1 MVQEVGKEMIRKC
14 LLTKAILLSA
24 LMWTCTVAQPLAT
37 RAQQAQDQTTAKP
50 TYTIPEYN
58 AFQAANAEKD
68 SQARLKLL
76 DDFVAKF
83 PNSTLNQYVYQLY
96 IKTYTELKN
105 YPKAVEYADKLSA
118 LGDKADV
125 TQRLQALVQRCQ
137 VFPYAFNAKAPDA
150 ADQLNKERSAAQ
162 EGIKLLTALP
172 KSDPK
177 MTDAQFEEQKKPAL
191 ALFQNAAGFACS
203 QLKDYQCAI
212 TAFKTVLSL
221 TPTDAAASYRM
232 GVAYLE
238 MKPPQALDGFWALGR
253 AINLKI
259 PDSDKIKDYLRRQI
273 LAYEQPGC
281 DSLADAQL
289 NELLQLSANSPDR
302 PATYTIPSADDLNKI
317 RTSSNIL
324 TVLADLKAGGDK
336 AKMTWLALCGAE
348 FPEVVGKLIDITQGT
363 DSVQLKLYTGA
374 TPEEIQAATTANL
387 DVKVVGQPEASRL
400 EKEQGVRFSG
410 TLVGYDPDPN
420 FMLHWDKAKVN
431 SEDIPTERGGA
442 KKPVHKP
449 AAKKN

>member
-1 MVQEVGKEMIRKC
+1 MIRKC
-14 LLTKAILLSA
+14 LLTKATLLSA
-24 LMWTCTVAQPLAT
+24 LVWTCMLAHPVAT
-37 RAQQAQDQTTAKP
+37 RAQQAQDQTAKP

-68 SQARLKLL
+68 PQARLKLL
-76 DDFVAKF
+76 DDFGAKF
-83 PNSTLNQYVYQLY
+83 PSSTLNPYVYQLY
-96 IKTYTELKN
+96 VKTYTELKN
-105 YPKAVEYADKLSA
+105 YPKVIEYADKLTA
-118 LGDKADV
+118 LGDKVDIP
-125 TQRLQALVQRCQ
+125 TRLGALQSRCQ

-150 ADQLNKERSAAQ
+150 TDQLNKERDAAQ
-162 EGIKLLTALP
+162 EGAKLLAAFTKPAGVT
-172 KSDPK
+172 
-177 MTDAQFEEQKKPAL
+177 MTDAQFEEQKKPGIAF
-191 ALFQNAAGFACS
+191 FQSAAGFACY
-203 QLKDYQCAI
+203 QLKDYPCAI
-212 TAFKTVLSL
+212 TAFKAVLTL
-221 TPTDAAASYRM
+221 TPTDAVASYRM

-238 MKPPQALDGFWALGR
+238 MKPPQPLDGFWALGR

-348 FPEVVGKLIDITQGT
+348 FPEVVGKLIDITPGT
-363 DSVQLKLYTGA
+363 DSVELKLYTGA
-374 TPEEIQAATTANL
+374 TPEEIQAATTSNL

-410 TLVGYDPDPN
+410 TMVGYDPEPN

-431 SEDIPTERGGA
+431 AEDIPTEKGGA

-449 AAKKN
+449 AAKN

>member
-1 MVQEVGKEMIRKC
+1 MIRKC
-14 LLTKAILLSA
+14 LITKAILLSA
-24 LMWTCTVAQPLAT
+24 LVWTCLLARPAAIEAQA
-37 RAQQAQDQTTAKP
+37 AQDQAKP

-68 SQARLKLL
+68 PQARLKLL

-83 PNSTLNQYVYQLY
+83 PNSTLNPYVYQLY
-96 IKTYTELKN
+96 IKTYTDLKS
-105 YPKAVEYADKLSA
+105 YPRVIEYADKVIA
-118 LGDKADV
+118 LGDKVDAGGK
-125 TQRLQALVQRCQ
+125 LQALQARCQ
-137 VFPYAFNAKAPDA
+137 VFPSVFNPKAPDA
-150 ADQLNKERSAAQ
+150 TEQLTKERDAALQ
-162 EGIKLLTALP
+162 GVALLKSFP
-172 KSDPK
+172 KPAGST
-177 MTDAQFEEQKKPAL
+177 MTDAQFEEQKKPVIA
-191 ALFQNAAGFACS
+191 FFENAAGFAS
-203 QLKDYQCAI
+203 LKLKDYPGAI
-212 TAFKTVLSL
+212 AAFKAVLTI
-221 TPTDAAASYRM
+221 TPTDAAASYQL

-238 MKPPQALDGFWALGR
+238 MKPPQSLDGFWAIAR

-259 PDSDKIKDYLRRQI
+259 PNSDTIKDFLRRQI

-281 DSLADAQL
+281 DSLVDAQL
-289 NELLQLSANSPDR
+289 NELLQLSANSPER

-348 FPEVVGKLIDITQGT
+348 FPEVVGKVIDVTPAT
-363 DSVQLKLYTGA
+363 DFVQLKLYTGA

-387 DVKVVGQPEASRL
+387 DVKVVGQPEAARL
-400 EKEQGVRFSG
+400 EKDQGVRFSG
-410 TLVGYDPDPN
+410 TLVGYDPEPN

-431 SEDIPTERGGA
+431 PEDIPTDKGGA
-442 KKPVHKP
+442 KKPIHKP

>member
-1 MVQEVGKEMIRKC
+1 MIRKC

-24 LMWTCTVAQPLAT
+24 LVWTCTLAHPVAT
-37 RAQQAQDQTTAKP
+37 RAQQAPDQTAKP

-68 SQARLKLL
+68 PQARLKLL
-76 DDFVAKF
+76 DDFGAKF
-83 PNSTLNQYVYQLY
+83 PSSTLNPYVYQLY
-96 IKTYTELKN
+96 VKTYTELKN
-105 YPKAVEYADKLSA
+105 YAKVIEYADKLTA
-118 LGDKADV
+118 LGDKVDIP
-125 TQRLQALVQRCQ
+125 TRLGALQSRCQ

-150 ADQLNKERSAAQ
+150 TDQLNKERDAAQ
-162 EGIKLLTALP
+162 EGAKLLAAFTKPAGVT
-172 KSDPK
+172 
-177 MTDAQFEEQKKPAL
+177 MTDAQFEEQKKPGIAF
-191 ALFQNAAGFACS
+191 FQSAAGFACY
-203 QLKDYQCAI
+203 QLKDYPCAI
-212 TAFKTVLSL
+212 TAFKAVLAL
-221 TPTDAAASYRM
+221 TPTDAVASYRM

-238 MKPPQALDGFWALGR
+238 MKPPQAMDGFWALGR

-348 FPEVVGKLIDITQGT
+348 FPEVVGKLIDITPGT
-363 DSVQLKLYTGA
+363 DSVELKLYTGA
-374 TPEEIQAATTANL
+374 TPEEIQAATTSNL

-410 TLVGYDPDPN
+410 TMVGYDPEPN

-431 SEDIPTERGGA
+431 AEDIPTEKGGA

-449 AAKKN
+449 AAKN

>member
-1 MVQEVGKEMIRKC
+1 MIRKC

-24 LMWTCTVAQPLAT
+24 LVWTCTLAHPVAT
-37 RAQQAQDQTTAKP
+37 RAQQAQDQTAKP

-68 SQARLKLL
+68 PQARLKLL
-76 DDFVAKF
+76 DDFGAKF
-83 PNSTLNQYVYQLY
+83 PNSTLNPYVYQLY
-96 IKTYTELKN
+96 VKTYTELKN
-105 YPKAVEYADKLSA
+105 YPKVIEYADKLTA
-118 LGDKADV
+118 LGDKVDIP
-125 TQRLQALVQRCQ
+125 TRLGALQSRCQ

-150 ADQLNKERSAAQ
+150 TDQLNKERDAAQ
-162 EGIKLLTALP
+162 EGAKLLAAFTKPAGVT
-172 KSDPK
+172 
-177 MTDAQFEEQKKPAL
+177 MTDAQFEEQKKPGIAF
-191 ALFQNAAGFACS
+191 FQSAAGFACY
-203 QLKDYQCAI
+203 QLKDYPCAI
-212 TAFKTVLSL
+212 TAFKAVLAL
-221 TPTDAAASYRM
+221 TPTDAVASYRM

-238 MKPPQALDGFWALGR
+238 MKPPQAMDGFWSLGR

-281 DSLADAQL
+281 DALADAQL
-289 NELLQLSANSPDR
+289 NELLQLSANAPDR

-348 FPEVVGKLIDITQGT
+348 FPEVVGKLIDITPGT
-363 DSVQLKLYTGA
+363 DSVDLKLYTGA
-374 TPEEIQAATTANL
+374 TPEEIQAATTSNL

-410 TLVGYDPDPN
+410 TMVGYDPEPN

-431 SEDIPTERGGA
+431 AEDIPTEKGGA

-449 AAKKN
+449 AAKN

>member
-1 MVQEVGKEMIRKC
+1 MIRKC
-14 LLTKAILLSA
+14 LLTKATLLSA
-24 LMWTCTVAQPLAT
+24 LVWTCMLAHPVAT
-37 RAQQAQDQTTAKP
+37 RAQQAQDQTAKP

-68 SQARLKLL
+68 PQARLKLL
-76 DDFVAKF
+76 DDFGAKF
-83 PNSTLNQYVYQLY
+83 PSSTLNPYVYQLY
-96 IKTYTELKN
+96 VKTYTELKN
-105 YPKAVEYADKLSA
+105 YPKVIEYADKLTA
-118 LGDKADV
+118 LGDKVDIP
-125 TQRLQALVQRCQ
+125 TRLGALQSRCQ

-150 ADQLNKERSAAQ
+150 TDQLNKERDAAQ
-162 EGIKLLTALP
+162 EGAKLLAAFTKPAGVT
-172 KSDPK
+172 
-177 MTDAQFEEQKKPAL
+177 MTDAQFEEQKKPGIAF
-191 ALFQNAAGFACS
+191 FQSAAGFACY
-203 QLKDYQCAI
+203 QLKDYPCAI
-212 TAFKTVLSL
+212 TAFKAVLAL
-221 TPTDAAASYRM
+221 TPTDAVASYRM

-238 MKPPQALDGFWALGR
+238 MKPPQPLDGFWALGR

-348 FPEVVGKLIDITQGT
+348 FPEVVGKLIDITPGT
-363 DSVQLKLYTGA
+363 DSVELKLYTGA
-374 TPEEIQAATTANL
+374 TPEEIQAATTSNL

-410 TLVGYDPDPN
+410 TMVGYDPEPN

-431 SEDIPTERGGA
+431 AEDIPTEKGGA

-449 AAKKN
+449 AAKN